1 MAGVG
6 TLSLGVS
13 KCLCYGRRVCII
25 MFHQVMS
32 SYLALQVVQGVSKH
46 QQQHGRHLSYSGGT
60 LDPSPAARQRLH
72 QPGTEFAAAAPRP
85 GTSEQQ
91 QVFGSSG
98 SIIVQPANTATA
110 SSDASTAE
118 GHRPRVPLLA
128 VTCMS
133 AVMSLMSCLGVLP
146 YLFCSKL
153 SKPWAGV
160 ANAVASGV
168 MLAASFGLLAEGAPY
183 GGTYLILG
191 MLLGV
196 VFVKFSQEHLE
207 Q

>member
-1 MAGVG
+1 MHAGSG
-6 TLSLGVS
+6 SLPG
-13 KCLCYGRRVCII
+13 
-25 MFHQVMS
+25 
-32 SYLALQVVQGVSKH
+32 
-46 QQQHGRHLSYSGGT
+46 
-60 LDPSPAARQRLH
+60 PSPSSRGRVH
-72 QPGTEFAAAAPRP
+72 QPGLEKAAAAPRP
-85 GTSEQQ
+85 GASEQ

-98 SIIVQPANTATA
+98 LNTLNAMTVEASNTAHQA
-110 SSDASTAE
+110 DSTPH
-118 GHRPRVPLLA
+118 GNRPKVPLLA
-128 VTCMS
+128 VTVMS
-133 AVMSLMSCLGVLP
+133 AVMALMSCLGVLP
-146 YLFCSKL
+146 YFFFSKL